1 MVHVLDAVTRC
12 DIGLDIDLIDADTL
26 RRWRDT
32 IADIVQSEPN
42 WDRFRQAAK
51 RHLKIDADGDGIDDL
66 MASLPD
72 LVDETLTY
80 LTPERVEAF
89 MDDSLRGSL
98 DAVRDYLQC
107 A

>member
-1 MVHVLDAVTRC
+1 
-12 DIGLDIDLIDADTL
+12 
-26 RRWRDT
+26 
-32 IADIVQSEPN
+32 
-42 WDRFRQAAK
+42 
-51 RHLKIDADGDGIDDL
+51 

-89 MDDSLRGSL
+89 MDDSCIKSL
-98 DAVRDYLQC
+98 NAVRDYLQC